1 MGTDGPG
8 PVGATI
14 RRLLVPVYL
23 PWLAV
28 GLGLGVL
35 LPALPLYLRSE
46 SLSYTTVSVVLA
58 AAGAGSALGSL
69 PAGAIGQR
77 IGDDGLMAL
86 AVATLAITT
95 VLFGVATSVVVLVV
109 LRVAYGAGQV
119 ALHQSRQTF
128 ITRTVPVVH
137 RGRVMSWVGGTFRLA
152 LLVGPVLGGLVVDRA
167 GFATAFVV
175 AGGLTALGLLG
186 VERGTLRSVRCD
198 VAERSA
204 SVPLRAALRRHR
216 RRLVTVG
223 IGPALIMAARDGR
236 HVVIPL
242 IADSFDMSASAVG
255 AVVAVGTGA
264 DLVLFPVAGLL
275 MDRFGRLFAIVPS
288 FSLMAVGLLLIGLAD
303 TTTGVVVGTIV
314 TGVGNG
320 MSAGTMLTYGSDLA
334 PADDPGPFLAGL
346 NVMTYT
352 GRVVGPLLVGWFA
365 DAVGLGTSAVA
376 LSVVLAVGVAWI
388 VVIVGE
394 TGGRA
399 AEDDAG
405 TAAPRP
411 SPGPAGSSRG

>member
-1 MGTDGPG
+1 
-8 PVGATI
+8 
-14 RRLLVPVYL
+14 
-23 PWLAV
+23 
-28 GLGLGVL
+28 
-35 LPALPLYLRSE
+35 
-46 SLSYTTVSVVLA
+46 
-58 AAGAGSALGSL
+58 
-69 PAGAIGQR
+69 
-77 IGDDGLMAL
+77 
-86 AVATLAITT
+86 
-95 VLFGVATSVVVLVV
+95 
-109 LRVAYGAGQV
+109 
-119 ALHQSRQTF
+119 
-128 ITRTVPVVH
+128 
-137 RGRVMSWVGGTFRLA
+137 
-152 LLVGPVLGGLVVDRA
+152 
-167 GFATAFVV
+167 
-175 AGGLTALGLLG
+175 
-186 VERGTLRSVRCD
+186 
-198 VAERSA
+198 
-204 SVPLRAALRRHR
+204 
-216 RRLVTVG
+216 
-223 IGPALIMAARDGR
+223 
-236 HVVIPL
+236 
-242 IADSFDMSASAVG
+242 
-255 AVVAVGTGA
+255 
-264 DLVLFPVAGLL
+264 